1 MKQNINQV
9 NKWYNNAIIYHL
21 YPLAFVD
28 EKAENNL
35 THAINRT
42 DKIYNWINHIKDFK
56 LLKQKLEEYI
66 LKDYYNPEIHTKEVE

>member
-42 DKIYNWINHIKDFK
+42 DKIYNWINHIKDMNCNTLF
-56 LLKQKLEEYI
+56 
-66 LKDYYNPEIHTKEVE
+66 